1 MPPKSIIE
9 KKPHEERTKKIKKK
23 QAEQRRTM
31 AILLAFVLG
40 IFSLGI
46 LFGCFICSAFTKDVV
61 SAAEET
67 TARAEC
73 TNPEFKPLDIRTSE
87 NALDDELQLIMYEAC
102 EEYNVPFA
110 LAIAIAEQESEF
122 DADVNASETNDYGL
136 MQINKV
142 NFRRFTDIGINPM
155 TDEGNI
161 KAGVIMLSEAIEKY
175 GDYGLA
181 VMAYNCGDNGA
192 KRLWDKG
199 IYSTDYSEAVISKF
213 EKWDSY
219 IRGV

>member
-1 MPPKSIIE
+1 MPPKRKSSAVTKE
-9 KKPHEERTKKIKKK
+9 NARTKYR
-23 QAEQRRTM
+23 QRQLEQRRLIT
-31 AILLAFVLG
+31 ILLAFVLC
-40 IFSLGI
+40 IFSLGTI
-46 LFGCFICSAFTKDVV
+46 FGCFIGSAF
-61 SAAEET
+61 AEKEK
-67 TARAEC
+67 TAEQTVTEQAKN
-73 TNPEFKPLDIRTSE
+73 TNFQALCIKNSEYELDS
-87 NALDDELQLIMYEAC
+87 ELQRIMYEVC
-102 EEYNVPFA
+102 EEYGVPFA
-110 LAIAIAEQESEF
+110 LAIAVAEQESSF
-122 DADVNASETNDYGL
+122 NSDVNASKTNDYGL

-142 NFRRFTDIGINPM
+142 NFRRFTDIGIDPM

-199 IYSTDYSEAVISKF
+199 IYGTDYSEAVISKF